1 MRFTFTKQQEMLRKS
16 FAEFLSAKC
25 KPEDRHAW
33 SISEDGFSRKIW
45 QEVAEL
51 GWPGLIYEEQYGG
64 MGGSFIEAVI
74 LFEELGKHLFPGPLF
89 ASAIM
94 AGALIETAG
103 SQEQKEAHLPDLLEG
118 NIIFTLALLDTNGH
132 CDADSPALSAVKV
145 GPEEFQL
152 EGSRLLVP
160 YAHVASKIIVCANV
174 SEGPIIGPT
183 LFIVERGGKDSEL
196 IPLNPI
202 DDSEK
207 LYAVRFKRTRVNFS
221 DLLGGIGQGRCHID
235 RLLPKMIILKCAEMI
250 GGIKKVLDMTV
261 SYAKARH
268 QFGRPIG
275 SFQAI
280 QHYCADMAVD
290 LEVGRLITYH
300 AATLIDD
307 GRNCTKELAMAKA
320 WCSDAYPRCCE
331 MSHRIHGAYGVTEEC
346 DLHLYTKHAKTA
358 ELMFG
363 HSWFYRSKVADSMG
377 L

>member
-25 KPEDRHAW
+25 KPEDRQAW

-64 MGGSFIEAVI
+64 MGGTFIEAVI
-74 LFEELGKHLFPGPLF
+74 LFEELGKYLFTSPLF

-94 AGALIETAG
+94 AGGLIEAAG
-103 SQEQKEAHLPDLLEG
+103 SQEQKKAHLPDLLEG
-118 NIIFTLALLDTNGH
+118 NTIYTVALLGTSGH
-132 CDADSPALSAVKV
+132 CDADSPALSAKKIAVD
-145 GPEEFQL
+145 EFQID
-152 EGSRLLVP
+152 GTRLLVP
-160 YAHVASKIIVCANV
+160 YSHVSSKIIVCANV
-174 SEGPIIGPT
+174 SDGPAAGPT
-183 LFIVERGGKDSEL
+183 LFIVEGGCKELEL

-202 DDSEK
+202 DNSEK
-207 LYAVRFKRTRVNFS
+207 LYAVRFKKTRANSS
-221 DLLGGIGQGRCHID
+221 DLLGGIGQGRSHID

-290 LEVGRLITYH
+290 LEVGRLITYR
-300 AATLIDD
+300 AATLIDG
-307 GRNCTKELAMAKA
+307 GRHCNKELAMAKA

-331 MSHRIHGAYGVTEEC
+331 KSHRIHGAYGVTEEC

-363 HSWFYRSKVADSMG
+363 HSWFYRSKIADAIG